1 MDPQTIAPATSLDVA
16 SGTPARL
23 RRFGVLS
30 LMIAHCAGMI
40 DLVALPLWIST
51 LVSHYGL
58 DPQRAGAL
66 PTLFLAGVVLSSIA
80 CSPLLARLSARSIVP
95 AGFAIAAAAFFVAR
109 TTSLFP
115 AIAALHAVAGLA
127 VGASLSLTHG
137 IIGRSERPHRVF
149 ALAGLSL
156 GLTSIVFL
164 GISQP
169 LIQAHGGGM
178 FFTILCVVMS
188 LAALVSAIGL
198 PFTTVAASSAVTGA
212 ANDMAHVSKPGLAA
226 HVWFGIGGVSAMA
239 LTQAMLIS
247 FVVHIGTVRG
257 FGETAITAVLI
268 TLGMINLVPAPAAA
282 LLERRLNARVVLLI
296 GPVVQAVLGMLI
308 TADTGFAAWAVASAM
323 LSAVM
328 IFCHTFAFGL
338 LARLDPTGRAVAA
351 TPAMVMT
358 GAAIGPLLGGTLVK
372 FVSLASLGYAG
383 MLFGA
388 VALICFSR
396 IPHCHGQSEASK

>member
-1 MDPQTIAPATSLDVA
+1 MKPHTMAPAATPEAV

-40 DLVALPLWIST
+40 DLAALPLWIST
-51 LVSHYGL
+51 LVGHYGL

-66 PTLFLAGVVLSSIA
+66 PTLFLAGVVLSSMA
-80 CSPLLARLSARSIVP
+80 CSPLLARLPARAIVP
-95 AGFAIAAAAFFVAR
+95 TGFAIAAAAFFVAR
-109 TTSLFP
+109 TTSLYP
-115 AIAALHAVAGLA
+115 ALAALHALAGLA
-127 VGASLSLTHG
+127 VGASLSLAHG

-149 ALAGLSL
+149 ALAGMSL
-156 GLTSIVFL
+156 GLVSIAFL
-164 GISQP
+164 GVSP
-169 LIQAHGGGM
+169 SLIQAHGGGT
-178 FFTILCVVMS
+178 FFTILCAVMS
-188 LAALVSAIGL
+188 VAAVVSALGL
-198 PFTTVAASSAVTGA
+198 PFTAASASSAATADGHGA
-212 ANDMAHVSKPGLAA
+212 ARGAGPRLAA
-226 HVWFGIGGVSAMA
+226 HVWFGIGGVCAMA

-257 FGETAITAVLI
+257 FGETAITAVLV

-282 LLERRLNARVVLLI
+282 LLERRLNARAVLCI
-296 GPVVQAVLGMLI
+296 GPIVQAGLGVLI
-308 TADTGFAAWAVASAM
+308 TADAGFAAWAAASAM

-328 IFCHTFAFGL
+328 IFCHTFAFGM

-388 VALICFSR
+388 IALMCFSR
-396 IPHCHGQSEASK
+396 IPHRYGQPEAPK